1 MKDDDHEKQRE
12 ALLQEVAREAVA
24 TSNWTGRQAFSE
36 RVMAALGKVPRHLFV
51 APGDEVAAYVNRPQ
65 RIGHGQTISQP
76 YIVALMTDLL
86 DLEPGD
92 RVLEIGTGSGYQAA
106 VLAEIA
112 DEVWSVE
119 TVADLARTAEQR
131 LVEAGYRNVH
141 VRRGDGW
148 QGWPE
153 AAPFDKIIVTA
164 APEDMPDALVEQLAP
179 GGRMVV
185 PIGKAFDRQVLT
197 VVEKDADGEVRSTP
211 TLPVSFVPMV
221 RKMPRDA
228 EKG

>member
-1 MKDDDHEKQRE
+1 MKDDDHEKQRD

-24 TSNWTGRQAFSE
+24 TANWTGRQTFSGP
-36 RVMAALGKVPRHLFV
+36 VMAALGKVPRHLFV

-86 DLEPGD
+86 DLVPSD
-92 RVLEIGTGSGYQAA
+92 RVLEVGTGSGYQAA

-112 DEVWSVE
+112 DDVWSVE
-119 TVADLARTAEQR
+119 TVADLARTAERR
-131 LVEAGYRNVH
+131 LRETGYRNVH
-141 VRRGDGW
+141 VRHGDGW

-164 APEDMPDALVEQLAP
+164 APEDLPDALVEQLAP

-197 VVEKDADGEVRSTP
+197 VVEKDDEGEVRSTP
-211 TLPVSFVPMV
+211 TLPVAFVPMV
-221 RKMPRDA
+221 RNTPRDA